1 MTLVGAIE
9 GVVTYVIGIGLGKVG
24 T

>member
-1 MTLVGAIE
+1 MTFVGAVE
-9 GVVTYVIGIGLGKVG
+9 GVVTYVIGLGLGRLG